1 MQKKISTA
9 AVVAVLIA
17 FLGFL
22 GSPAV
27 LALLPAKAAAI
38 LSMAGMLLQ
47 LVAPALVHTPL
58 PSPGP
63 FIPGGPDAP
72 AVPTS
77 DPAYLA
83 AGGGVAPESAP
94 HIPNTGI

>member
-1 MQKKISTA
+1 MQKKISVTA
-9 AVVAVLIA
+9 IVAVLVA

-27 LALLPAKAAAI
+27 LALLPMKAAAV
-38 LSMAGMLLQ
+38 LSMVGMLLQ
-47 LVAPALVHTPL
+47 LVAPAILHTPAN
-58 PSPGP
+58 PGP

-83 AGGGVAPESAP
+83 AGGGVAPADAP
-94 HIPNTGI
+94 HIPNSGI